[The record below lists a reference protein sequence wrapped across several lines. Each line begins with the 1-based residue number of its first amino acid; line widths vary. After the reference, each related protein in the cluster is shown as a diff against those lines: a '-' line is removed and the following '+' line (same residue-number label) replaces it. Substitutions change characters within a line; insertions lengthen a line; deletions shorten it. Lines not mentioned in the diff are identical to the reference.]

1 MKRYEQVAEDIAN
14 SISRGML
21 RKGDRLPSVRQASQ
35 RRGVSPSTI
44 FQAYYLLEAR
54 GLISARER
62 SGYYV
67 TGGVGAMPQL
77 PDLPAPTH
85 AALTTVDVSELVFEV
100 LASVRTGKLLPLGS
114 AFPSPLLFPLGKLAR
129 IMASTVQ
136 AMDPWATVRD
146 LSPGDEQLRRQ
157 IALRYQI
164 DGLQVPPEE
173 IIITNGALEALNLC
187 LAAIGAKPGD
197 NILIESP
204 AFYAAL
210 QAIERNG
217 LQAVEV
223 PTHPSRGADLD
234 AMEHAIR
241 QHRPKACWLMT
252 NFQNPTG
259 SLMPEENKR
268 ALVALLG
275 RYEIPLIEDDVYA
288 ELYFGEK
295 RPLPAKTFDHEGLVL
310 HCSSFSK
317 CLAPGYRV
325 GWVAPGRYA
334 RSVERIKLT
343 TTLAASVPAQ
353 QTLANYLAR
362 GHYDRHLRTL
372 RHTLLLQ
379 QIRFVQAVE
388 QYFPHGTRLTAPA
401 GGYFVWIKLPD
412 GVDALML
419 HRRAVAAGISIAPGP
434 MFSARRGF
442 ENYVRLNYGHLWDA
456 DLDTGLARL
465 GRLVAELAGERR

>member
-14 SISRGML
+14 SISRGTL

-54 GLISARER
+54 GLICARER

-67 TGGVGAMPQL
+67 TGGASSMPQL
-77 PDLPAPTH
+77 PDPPAPART
-85 AALTTVDVSELVFEV
+85 APTEVDVSELVFEI
-100 LASVRTGKLLPLGS
+100 LASVRTGELLPLGS
-114 AFPSPLLFPLGKLAR
+114 AFPSPLLFPLDRLAR

-136 AMDPWATVRD
+136 AMDPWTTVRD
-146 LSPGDEQLRRQ
+146 ISPGDEQLRRQ
-157 IALRYQI
+157 IALRYLV

-173 IIITNGALEALNLC
+173 IVITNGALEALNLC
-187 LAAIGAKPGD
+187 LDAIGAVHGD
-197 NILIESP
+197 TILIESP

-210 QAIERNG
+210 QAIERKG

-223 PTHPSRGADLD
+223 PAHPSRGADLE
-234 AMEHAIR
+234 AMERAIR

-259 SLMPEENKR
+259 SLMPDENKR
-268 ALVALLG
+268 ALVELLS
-275 RYEIPLIEDDVYA
+275 RYDIPLIEDDVYS
-288 ELYFGEK
+288 ELYFGDK
-295 RPLPAKTFDHEGLVL
+295 RPLPAKAFDSAGLVL

-317 CLAPGYRV
+317 CLAPGYRI

-334 RSVERIKLT
+334 QAVERIKLT

-362 GHYDRHLRTL
+362 GSYDRHLRAL
-372 RHTLLLQ
+372 RHKLLMQ
-379 QIRFVQAVE
+379 QIRFIEAIE
-388 QYFPHGTRLTAPA
+388 HCFPPGTRLTAPA
-401 GGYFVWIKLPD
+401 GGYFVWVKLPD
-412 GVDALML
+412 GVDALAL
-419 HRRAVAAGISIAPGP
+419 HRRAVEAGISIAPGP
-434 MFSARRGF
+434 MFSARREFG
-442 ENYVRLNYGHLWDA
+442 NYVRLNYGHLWDA
-456 DLDTGLARL
+456 QLEAGVVRL
-465 GRLVAELAGERR
+465 GQLVREMTG

>member
-14 SISRGML
+14 SISRGTL

-54 GLISARER
+54 GLICARER

-67 TGGVGAMPQL
+67 LGGASAIPEL
-77 PDLPAPTH
+77 PDPPAP
-85 AALTTVDVSELVFEV
+85 AQPALTTVDVSDLVFEI
-100 LASVRTGKLLPLGS
+100 LAAVRARKLLPLGS
-114 AFPSPLLFPLGKLAR
+114 AFPSPLLFPLGRLAR

-157 IALRYQI
+157 IALRYLI

-187 LAAIGAKPGD
+187 LAAIGAQPGD
-197 NILIESP
+197 SILIESP

-223 PTHPSRGADLD
+223 PAHPSRGADLE
-234 AMEHAIR
+234 AMERAIR

-259 SLMPEENKR
+259 SLMPAENKQ
-268 ALVALLG
+268 ALVALLS
-275 RYEIPLIEDDVYA
+275 RYGIPLIEDDVYA

-295 RPLPAKTFDHEGLVL
+295 RPVPAKAFDSEGLVL

-325 GWVAPGRYA
+325 GWVATGRYA
-334 RSVERIKLT
+334 RAIERIKLT

-362 GHYDRHLRTL
+362 GGYDRHLRTL
-372 RHTLLLQ
+372 RHTLLMQ
-379 QIRFVQAVE
+379 QIRFVQMIE
-388 QYFPHGTRLTAPA
+388 QCFPPGTRLTTPA
-401 GGYFVWIKLPD
+401 GGYFVWIQLPEQ
-412 GVDALML
+412 VDALEL
-419 HRRAVAAGISIAPGP
+419 HRRAVAVGISIAPGP

-442 ENYVRLNYGHLWDA
+442 RNYIRLNYGHLWDA
-456 DLDTGLARL
+456 ELEAGLARL
-465 GRLVAELAGERR
+465 GRLVTELAGS

>member
-21 RKGDRLPSVRQASQ
+21 RKGERLPSVRQASQ

-77 PDLPAPTH
+77 PDMPAPTH
-85 AALTTVDVSELVFEV
+85 AALTTVDVSELVFEI
-100 LASVRTGKLLPLGS
+100 LASVRIGKLLPLGS

-187 LAAIGAKPGD
+187 LAAIGARPGD
-197 NILIESP
+197 SILIESP

-223 PTHPSRGADLD
+223 PTHPSRGADLE
-234 AMEHAIR
+234 AMEHAIQ
-241 QHRPKACWLMT
+241 QHQPKACWLMT

-268 ALVALLG
+268 ALVALLS

-295 RPLPAKTFDHEGLVL
+295 RPLPAKAFDKEGLVM

-353 QTLANYLAR
+353 QTLSN
-362 GHYDRHLRTL
+362 
-372 RHTLLLQ
+372 
-379 QIRFVQAVE
+379 
-388 QYFPHGTRLTAPA
+388 
-401 GGYFVWIKLPD
+401 
-412 GVDALML
+412 
-419 HRRAVAAGISIAPGP
+419 
-434 MFSARRGF
+434 
-442 ENYVRLNYGHLWDA
+442 
-456 DLDTGLARL
+456 
-465 GRLVAELAGERR
+465 